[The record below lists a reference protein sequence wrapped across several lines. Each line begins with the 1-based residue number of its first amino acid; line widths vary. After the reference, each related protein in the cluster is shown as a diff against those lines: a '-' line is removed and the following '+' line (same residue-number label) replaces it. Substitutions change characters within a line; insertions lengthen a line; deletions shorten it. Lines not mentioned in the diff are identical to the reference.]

1 MPTDRI
7 ESMDTQKIANI
18 MSVALEEF
26 AQNSYD
32 KSSYNQIIKKSGMSK
47 GTMYYYFKSKEDLFN
62 TLLSATIKEFKPLSR
77 LKSNQ
82 EDELTFWADMW
93 RLCYGCLFLLQ
104 QKPSIGNFARNLLCS
119 ENRDYESP
127 TSVIY
132 KKVNARLL
140 DCIVSGQMAKAI
152 RTDICPENLIH
163 MCWAVWDASEKVE
176 RIDDIED
183 KTDLIIDFAKRVLEP
198 HKQTS
203 V

>member
-1 MPTDRI
+1 MPTDKI

-62 TLLSATIKEFKPLSR
+62 TLLSATIKEFKPLAK
-77 LKSNQ
+77 LKTNQ

-93 RLCYGCLFLLQ
+93 RLCYGSLFLLQ

-119 ENRDYESP
+119 ENRDYDSQPLSYIRKLMQDLWTVLCRDKWQKPLELILHQKISFICAGLFGMLLREWKESM
-127 TSVIY
+127 I
-132 KKVNARLL
+132 
-140 DCIVSGQMAKAI
+140 
-152 RTDICPENLIH
+152 
-163 MCWAVWDASEKVE
+163 
-176 RIDDIED
+176 
-183 KTDLIIDFAKRVLEP
+183 
-198 HKQTS
+198 
-203 V
+203 